1 MNGLTT
7 KKEPSCIF
15 YQDGVAVGTLDWE
28 GGIFKFEGEADES
41 AKIFFKLLKKYLET
55 DPAVEKNQ
63 GGIK

>member
-41 AKIFFKLLKKYLET
+41 AKILKKYLET